1 MLFYRKKILLA
12 VLESFGDSV
21 ENLKYQ
27 KYLFL
32 VSNNSDKKYY
42 SFVPYKFGCFS
53 FESYNDK
60 RQLINAGYL
69 KENDSRWVLKK
80 NTNFLSELE
89 SKDREGI
96 LTIKKKYGN
105 LSKKNLLNTIY
116 SSYPYYAINS
126 EIIQQTDLS
135 VRKRREI
142 LNNKQTKKEECL
154 FTIGYEGRSID
165 EYLNLLI
172 KNNIKTLCDVRK
184 NPLSRKYGFSK
195 QSLKKT
201 IGKLGIEYVHIPELG
216 IDSYLRKN
224 LNTKQD
230 YQNLFSIYKK
240 KLLPSRKQAF
250 QQIMTLL
257 SKQKRV
263 ALTCFEF
270 EPEMC
275 HRHCISSALER
286 ANHNFKTVHL

>member
-12 VLESFGDSV
+12 VLESFEDSV

-142 LNNKQTKKEECL
+142 LK
-154 FTIGYEGRSID
+154 
-165 EYLNLLI
+165 
-172 KNNIKTLCDVRK
+172 
-184 NPLSRKYGFSK
+184 
-195 QSLKKT
+195 
-201 IGKLGIEYVHIPELG
+201 
-216 IDSYLRKN
+216 
-224 LNTKQD
+224 
-230 YQNLFSIYKK
+230 
-240 KLLPSRKQAF
+240 
-250 QQIMTLL
+250 
-257 SKQKRV
+257 
-263 ALTCFEF
+263 
-270 EPEMC
+270 
-275 HRHCISSALER
+275 
-286 ANHNFKTVHL
+286 